1 MADPGDRELL
11 REFARLRIAYRRRL
25 PARLDEL
32 EGLLRQAREGGERGP
47 LEAARGL
54 AHRLHGSSGSYGLD
68 EIAADLQQIEE
79 ELERRLGDPT
89 PLEGG
94 SWDVVEAA
102 LARMRSGLGRGEGDG

>member
-11 REFARLRIAYRRRL
+11 RELARLRDAYRRKL

-32 EGLLRQAREGGERGP
+32 EGLLRQAREGGELRP

-79 ELERRLGDPT
+79 ELERRLGDST
-89 PLEGG
+89 PLEDG
-94 SWDVVEAA
+94 SWAVVERA
-102 LARMRSGLGRGEGDG
+102 LARMRSGLGRGQGDG